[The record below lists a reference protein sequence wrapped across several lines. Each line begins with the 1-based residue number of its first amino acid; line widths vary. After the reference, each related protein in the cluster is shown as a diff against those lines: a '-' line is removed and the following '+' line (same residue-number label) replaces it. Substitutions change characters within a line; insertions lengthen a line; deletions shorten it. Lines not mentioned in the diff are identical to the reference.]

1 MVTALLPD
9 ALFYSEYAM
18 TDAIFPV
25 LVLGWLLTVH
35 GWLTATSPRARYA
48 AAVGSALLAGYAYT
62 VHSRGLVM
70 VAVYVA
76 AGILILVR
84 RLAPR
89 GTVAAAALA
98 LCLPLGASLVLDRS
112 LAAMYPSGARSLSGE
127 AIIRLH
133 SVHGVLLICEMA
145 AGQLWR
151 LSLDGWASPRSAWPP
166 PWPSSSGAAA

>member
-98 LCLPLGASLVLDRS
+98 LC
-112 LAAMYPSGARSLSGE
+112 
-127 AIIRLH
+127 
-133 SVHGVLLICEMA
+133 C
-145 AGQLWR
+145 
-151 LSLDGWASPRSAWPP
+151 RSAPAWCSTARWPRCTP
-166 PWPSSSGAAA
+166 VAPAACRARRSSGCTASTACC

>member
-35 GWLTATSPRARYA
+35 GWLTATSPQARYA

-76 AGILILVR
+76 A
-84 RLAPR
+84 
-89 GTVAAAALA
+89 AAVFNPATQSPPAD
-98 LCLPLGASLVLDRS
+98 ASVV
-112 LAAMYPSGARSLSGE
+112 E
-127 AIIRLH
+127 T
-133 SVHGVLLICEMA
+133 
-145 AGQLWR
+145 
-151 LSLDGWASPRSAWPP
+151 AWPAGEP
-166 PWPSSSGAAA
+166 AQASWPRAPAGWRVVTSDRTAGWVAWRKG